1 VTDGTRQRIAPTT
14 RLLGYAGLLPQLAAA
29 ALVASGRGELYF
41 FGRVLAL
48 VYGIVILS
56 FLGGVWWGFAVRR
69 TSGQGTLAALAVVPS
84 LAGVALMIAVQFGL
98 PLPGALVLL
107 GTLIALTPLV
117 DRRLAVTGEAPTG
130 WMGLRLPLSLGLGGL
145 TILAGVLAR

>member
-1 VTDGTRQRIAPTT
+1 MTVVIAPTT
-14 RLLGYAGLLPQLAAA
+14 RLLAYAGLLPQFAAV

-69 TSGQGTLAALAVVPS
+69 TSGQGALAAVAVAPS

-98 PLPGALVLL
+98 PLPCALVLL
-107 GTLIALTPLV
+107 GVLIALTLLV
-117 DRRLAVTGEAPTG
+117 DRRLTATGEAPAG
-130 WMGLRLPLSLGLGGL
+130 WMSLRIPLSLGLGGL
-145 TILAGVLAR
+145 TILAGILAR